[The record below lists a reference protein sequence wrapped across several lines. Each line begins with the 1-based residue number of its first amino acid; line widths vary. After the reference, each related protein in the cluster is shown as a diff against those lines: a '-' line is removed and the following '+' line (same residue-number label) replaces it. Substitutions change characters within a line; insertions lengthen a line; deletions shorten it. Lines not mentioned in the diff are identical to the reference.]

1 MISKFKNKRISSV
14 LTVLPANEVN
24 FMDEMDNYSFSES
37 QMKKLKRVMGFNT
50 RRVAIPG
57 ETVSEYAIYGIKK
70 MIADGVFK
78 EEEIGGIIV
87 TTSSPD
93 YFVPPISNIV
103 QGAFNFSLDTACID
117 ISQGCCGFTVGLVYS
132 MMTLESLGDKKVLLI
147 TGGMDTFHISKRDRA
162 SRPIAGDAVA
172 ITVVENTKDENV
184 IYTSMKNNGKDAFA
198 VYIPAGGNKTPIT
211 PETTME
217 KPDEFGNWRG
227 LQHLVMQ
234 GDLVFNFI
242 SNDTPIMVEELLDY
256 AGEKVDDVDYFIC
269 HQSSMFTLKKLAQRL
284 GVTQD
289 RLPNDIVPLYG
300 NSSSST
306 IPVALCQ
313 HYNEMFAEKD
323 KLHVMFTAFGTGLSL
338 GAVLM
343 DVPKL
348 NYCQFIDYPHKTD
361 EN

>member
-14 LTVLPANEVN
+14 LSVLPTNEVN
-24 FMDEMDNYSFSES
+24 FMDEMHNYSFSEV

-78 EEEIGGIIV
+78 EDEIGGIIV
-87 TTSSPD
+87 TTTSPD
-93 YFVPPISNIV
+93 HFVPPISNII
-103 QGAFNFSLDTACID
+103 QGAFDFDMDTVCVD
-117 ISQGCCGFTVGLVYS
+117 ISQGCCGFTVGLAYA
-132 MMTLESLGDKKVLLI
+132 MMTLESLGDKKVLLV
-147 TGGMDTFHISKRDRA
+147 TGDMATSHISIRDRA

-172 ITVVENTKDENV
+172 ISVIENTADENV
-184 IYTSMKNNGKDAFA
+184 IYSSMKNNGKAAFS
-198 VYIPAGGNKTPIT
+198 VYIPAGGTKIPIT
-211 PETTME
+211 TETTEE
-217 KPDEFGNWRG
+217 KMDEFGNWRG

-256 AGEKVDDVDYFIC
+256 AHEKIDDVDYFIC

-284 GVTQD
+284 GVSQE
-289 RLPNDIVPLYG
+289 RLPNDIVSIYG
-300 NSSSST
+300 NSSSAT
-306 IPVALCQ
+306 IPVTLCQ
-313 HYNEMFAEKD
+313 HADEMFAEKD
-323 KLHVMFTAFGTGLSL
+323 KLRIMFTAFGTGLSL

-343 DVPKL
+343 DVPKIE
-348 NYCQFIDYPHKTD
+348 YCKFIDYPHK
-361 EN
+361 EK